1 MRLIA
6 RQLLWALALVTGL
19 ACAQAPD
26 RFAPAGISQQE
37 AQAFLSKLQ
46 AAVAG
51 NDAQAIAAMTH
62 FPLTLNGRPGP
73 RDSARFAQAFTTI
86 FNDKVR
92 NAVSHARVADL
103 FVSSRG
109 LMIGAGQV
117 WIARICAD
125 GAAAKP
131 CAGTRAVAIIAI
143 NNRSLTIEKLR

>member
-1 MRLIA
+1 
-6 RQLLWALALVTGL
+6 
-19 ACAQAPD
+19 
-26 RFAPAGISQQE
+26 
-37 AQAFLSKLQ
+37 
-46 AAVAG
+46 
-51 NDAQAIAAMTH
+51 
-62 FPLTLNGRPGP
+62 
-73 RDSARFAQAFTTI
+73 
-86 FNDKVR
+86 
-92 NAVSHARVADL
+92 VSHARVADL